1 MRTYTAASLIALA
14 TLASGLGA
22 AEANGRVAAPS
33 KASPV
38 PVVRG
43 LDAVALALASP
54 HTPTPVER
62 AVTVGHLHPWGAGS
76 ETESTA
82 GATADCDGC
91 TAKATALAV
100 VYGNGPGRVRAD
112 NLATSMTSS
121 CSGCGT
127 VAVSVQV
134 VMLRRAGTVEANN
147 RATAVNA
154 ACTECRASSAAYQTV
169 IVDPR
174 GRRLSAR
181 DLAGLRD
188 WLQDQ
193 ADQMASSAPTQSLR
207 RGAATSSPESVL
219 DQQLQAALG
228 QGAKVTTKVDRVTR

>member
-22 AEANGRVAAPS
+22 AEANGRVA
-33 KASPV
+33 SPPTSSPT

-54 HTPTPVER
+54 HRPTPVDR
-62 AVTVGHLHPWGAGS
+62 AVTVGRLHAWGAGS

-91 TAKATALAV
+91 SAKATALAV
-100 VYGNGPGRVRAD
+100 VYGDSRGRVRAD
-112 NLATSMTSS
+112 NLATSTTSA

-127 VAVSVQV
+127 VSVSVQV
-134 VMLRRAGTVEANN
+134 VLLRRAGTVEANN

-154 ACTECRASSAAYQTV
+154 ACTDCRASSAAYQTV
-169 IVDPR
+169 VVDPR
-174 GRRLSAR
+174 GRKLSAR
-181 DLAGLRD
+181 DLAALRD
-188 WLQDQ
+188 WVQNQ
-193 ADQMASSAPTQSLR
+193 ADQMAASAPAQSQR
-207 RGAATSSPESVL
+207 RGAASTSPESAL